1 MAIPAIPS
9 KINNYN
15 VYNVAERLIGVGD
28 EVPLP
33 DFEALADTISGAG
46 ILGELDDPTVG
57 HFSNMEMEIPFRVID
72 QEAAE
77 KLGLPCIW
85 ARSLPGRLV
94 PATAAAA
101 ICDAVFYIIKERG
114 DPE

>member
-1 MAIPAIPS
+1 MFNTVPS
-9 KINNYN
+9 L
-15 VYNVAERLIGVGD
+15 VLDR
-28 EVPLP
+28 PLLMQLP
-33 DFEALADTISGAG
+33 KNCLCVELASTPG
-46 ILGELDDPTVG
+46 
-57 HFSNMEMEIPFRVID
+57 ID

-101 ICDAVFYIIKERG
+101 ICDAVLYIIKERG

>member
-15 VYNVAERLIGVGD
+15 VYNVADRLIGVGD

-46 ILGELDDPTVG
+46 G
-57 HFSNMEMEIPFRVID
+57 S
-72 QEAAE
+72 
-77 KLGLPCIW
+77 
-85 ARSLPGRLV
+85 GRRE
-94 PATAAAA
+94 PDRT
-101 ICDAVFYIIKERG
+101 G
-114 DPE
+114 